1 VAEISRRC
9 TCLPLFSGCP
19 AQEHVDMAVILFLLA
34 LAVLGPLLGADS
46 RDGRDW
52 QPGFWEPGRLR

>member
-1 VAEISRRC
+1 
-9 TCLPLFSGCP
+9 
-19 AQEHVDMAVILFLLA
+19 MAVILFLLA